1 MTAIALHPRLQ
12 LLVALVRR
20 QGGEWTT
27 ARVARAYLAAD
38 YDAPKRH
45 THRHDLAALC
55 RMGVLDRRDQPGR
68 RFYVPSRTTTDRH
81 TTGRTRNA

>member
-1 MTAIALHPRLQ
+1 MTTPAPTLHPRLE

-27 ARVARAYLAAD
+27 ARVARAYLAAH

-45 THRHDLAALC
+45 THRHDLTALW
-55 RMGVLDRRDQPGR
+55 RLGVLDRRDQPGR
-68 RFYVPSRTTTDRH
+68 RFYVPSRH
-81 TTGRTRNA
+81 TSGGTRNA